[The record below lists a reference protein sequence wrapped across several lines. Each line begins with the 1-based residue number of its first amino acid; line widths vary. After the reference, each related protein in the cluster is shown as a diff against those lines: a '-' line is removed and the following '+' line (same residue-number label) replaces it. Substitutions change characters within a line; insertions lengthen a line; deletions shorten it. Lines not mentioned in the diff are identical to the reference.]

1 MKKARILFVIAFVL
15 LSSSLGYSQGKYGKD
30 SVACITNLQFYQ
42 DAYKAGNNEEA
53 ATYWRQAL
61 KLCPPTASENMFKLG
76 ANIMSTLIEKT
87 TDPKLRASRIDT
99 LLSLYDI
106 RMANFPRSIV
116 FATTY
121 KFYKIAAYL
130 GDQDQKVMD
139 AFNETM
145 KVCGDNTAGD
155 VLVTGMSK
163 IYEMYTKKTATA
175 DDVLKMY
182 STITPIIE
190 NQIKNS
196 QEQEGPAKAI
206 DAKQKIDYIFANS
219 GVASCENI
227 IALFGPKFKET
238 PTDKELVGRIVKL
251 LSDAQCYSADLYIQ
265 AVEELYKIDPSYKSA
280 SALSKLYAIRSDF
293 PTAIKYLQE
302 AIASPESS
310 EVEDGSFL
318 MEVSTYYAKLDQYG
332 KAAEAAREAMQKNPA
347 IAGQAYMMI
356 GSAWGMAKCGGNEI
370 ESRAH
375 FWVAVDYFI
384 KAKNADPTL
393 AQDADKYIRQF
404 SQYFPLQ
411 EEAFMYDITDGS
423 SYSVSC
429 SGMSATT
436 TVRTRK

>member
-1 MKKARILFVIAFVL
+1 
-15 LSSSLGYSQGKYGKD
+15 
-30 SVACITNLQFYQ
+30 
-42 DAYKAGNNEEA
+42 
-53 ATYWRQAL
+53 
-61 KLCPPTASENMFKLG
+61 
-76 ANIMSTLIEKT
+76 
-87 TDPKLRASRIDT
+87 
-99 LLSLYDI
+99 
-106 RMANFPRSIV
+106 
-116 FATTY
+116 
-121 KFYKIAAYL
+121 
-130 GDQDQKVMD
+130 MD

-145 KVCGDNTAGD
+145 KVCGENTESD

-163 IYEMYTKKTATA
+163 VYEMYTKKTATA

-182 STITPIIE
+182 SLVTPIVE

-196 QEQEGPAKAI
+196 QEQNDQATAL
-206 DAKQKIDYIFANS
+206 ANKQKIDYIFANS

-227 IALFGPKFKET
+227 ITLFGPKFKET

-310 EVEDGSFL
+310 DVEDGTYL
-318 MEVSTYYAKLDQYG
+318 MEISTYYAKLDQYG

-347 IAGQAYMMI
+347 IAGQAYMII

-384 KAKNADPTL
+384 KAKNADSSL

-429 SGMSATT
+429 GGMSATT

>member
-42 DAYKAGNNEEA
+42 DAYKARNYEEA

-61 KLCPPTASENMFKLG
+61 KLCPPKASENMFIRG
-76 ANIMSTLIEKT
+76 AEIMSNLIDKT
-87 TDPKLRASRIDT
+87 TDPILRASRIDT

-106 RMANFPRSIV
+106 RKTNFPRSITS
-116 FATTY
+116 ATTY

-130 GDQDQKVMD
+130 GDNDQKVMD
-139 AFNETM
+139 AFNETI
-145 KVCGDNTAGD
+145 KVCGEYTDGD

-163 IYEMYTKKTATA
+163 VYEMYTKKTATG

-182 STITPIIE
+182 SLVTPIIE
-190 NQIKNS
+190 NHIKNCI
-196 QEQEGPAKAI
+196 EQDDQDNALA
-206 DAKQKIDYIFANS
+206 AKQKIDYIFANS

-227 IALFGPKFKET
+227 VTLFGPKFKET

-251 LSDAQCYSADLYIQ
+251 LSDAQCYSEDLYIQ
-265 AVEELYKIDPSYKSA
+265 AVEELYKLDPSYKSA
-280 SALSKLYAIRSDF
+280 TALSKLYVIRNDF

-318 MEVSTYYAKLDQYG
+318 MDISTYYAKMDQFG

-347 IAGQAYMMI
+347 MAGQAYMII
-356 GSAWGMAKCGGNEI
+356 GSAWGLAKCGGNEI

-429 SGMSATT
+429 AGMSATT

>member
-30 SVACITNLQFYQ
+30 SIACITNLQFYL
-42 DAYKAGNNEEA
+42 DAQKASNMEEA
-53 ATYWRQAL
+53 ALYWRQAL
-61 KLCPPTASENMFKLG
+61 KLCPPTASENLFKNG
-76 ANIMSTLIEKT
+76 VSIMSYLIEKT

-106 RMANFPRSIV
+106 RMNYFPRSLV
-116 FATTY
+116 QATTY
-121 KFYKIAAYL
+121 KFYKIVAYL
-130 GDQDQKVMD
+130 GDQDQRVMD

-145 KVCGDNTAGD
+145 KVCGENTAGD

-163 IYEMYTKKTATA
+163 IYDMYTKKTATA

-196 QEQEGPAKAI
+196 QEQEGSAKAI

-318 MEVSTYYAKLDQYG
+318 MEISTYYAKLDQYG
-332 KAAEAAREAMQKNPA
+332 KAAEAAREAIQKNPA
-347 IAGQAYMMI
+347 VAGQAYMMI

>member
-15 LSSSLGYSQGKYGKD
+15 LSSSFGYSQGKYGKD
-30 SVACITNLQFYQ
+30 SIACITNLQFYL
-42 DAYKAGNNEEA
+42 DAQKAGNMEEA
-53 ATYWRQAL
+53 ALYWRQAL
-61 KLCPPTASENMFKLG
+61 KLCPPAASENMFKNG
-76 ANIMSTLIEKT
+76 VNIMSYLIEKT

-106 RMANFPRSIV
+106 RMNNFPRSLV
-116 FATTY
+116 QATTY

-130 GDQDQKVMD
+130 GDQDQRVMD

-145 KVCGDNTAGD
+145 KVCGENTAGD

-163 IYEMYTKKTATA
+163 VYEMYTKKTATA

-227 IALFGPKFKET
+227 IVLFGPKFKET

-347 IAGQAYMMI
+347 VAGQAYMMI
-356 GSAWGMAKCGGNEI
+356 GSAWGLAKCGGNEI

-429 SGMSATT
+429 AGMSATT

>member
-1 MKKARILFVIAFVL
+1 MKKTRILFVIAFVL

-30 SVACITNLQFYQ
+30 STACITNLQFYQ

-61 KLCPPTASENMFKLG
+61 KLCPPKASENMFIRG
-76 ANIMSTLIEKT
+76 AEIMSYLIEKT

-106 RMANFPRSIV
+106 RKENFPRSIAN
-116 FATTY
+116 ATTF

-145 KVCGDNTAGD
+145 NVCGENTAGD

-163 IYEMYTKKTATA
+163 IYEMYTKKTATS
-175 DDVLKMY
+175 DNVLNMY
-182 STITPIIE
+182 SKITPILE
-190 NQIKNS
+190 NRIKNS
-196 QEQEGPAKAI
+196 QEQDGQAEALA
-206 DAKQKIDYIFANS
+206 AKQKIDYIFANS

-227 IALFGPKFKET
+227 VTLFGPKFKET

-251 LSDAQCYSADLYIQ
+251 LSDAQCYSEDLYIQ
-265 AVEELYKIDPSYKSA
+265 AVEELYKLDPSYKSA

-293 PTAIKYLQE
+293 PNAIKYLQE
-302 AIASPESS
+302 AIASPESGD
-310 EVEDGSFL
+310 VEDGSFL
-318 MEVSTYYAKLDQYG
+318 MEISTYYAKMDQYV

-347 IAGQAYMMI
+347 VAGQAYMII
-356 GSAWGMAKCGGNEI
+356 GSAWGLAKCGGNEI

-384 KAKNADPTL
+384 KAKNADSAL

-423 SYSVSC
+423 SYTVNC
-429 SGMSATT
+429 GGMSATT